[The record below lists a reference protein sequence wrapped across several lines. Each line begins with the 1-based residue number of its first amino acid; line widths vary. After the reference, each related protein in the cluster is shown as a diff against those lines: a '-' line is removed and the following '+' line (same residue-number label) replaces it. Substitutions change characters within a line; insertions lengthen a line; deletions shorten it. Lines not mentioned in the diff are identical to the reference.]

1 MNTSLPQHHPDK
13 NLLIEYAS
21 GSLDHGLSIAVRTH
35 LHYCAKCRA
44 EVMNLERIGG
54 AIMMSGELNSSTEN
68 QSIKQAQPEISTDK
82 HFNSLMQRIHQLEKT
97 SDINKANKADSDVTS
112 DNLPKHYHYLP
123 KVIRKI
129 LPKTV
134 RWKRVTPSLRSTH
147 LVAGQD
153 QYALS
158 LQKIQAGGRVPQHN
172 HRGPELTVV
181 LKGSFSDE
189 YNVYQ
194 QGDFLMKQKGDI
206 HSPIASKNED
216 CLCLSV
222 EQAPVKLTS
231 PLGHLLNPFLR
242 IQAL

>member
-1 MNTSLPQHHPDK
+1 MNNQLPQHHPDK

-44 EVMNLERIGG
+44 EVMNLEQIGG
-54 AIMMSGELNSSTEN
+54 AIMMSMKVDSPETSTNNSF
-68 QSIKQAQPEISTDK
+68 DM
-82 HFNSLMQRIHQLEKT
+82 LMQRITQMEQT
-97 SDINKANKADSDVTS
+97 T
-112 DNLPKHYHYLP
+112 DNTVEDYSEEEQESIPKHYHHLP
-123 KVIRKI
+123 NVIRKI

-134 RWKRVTPSLRSTH
+134 RWKRVTSSLRSTH
-147 LVAGQD
+147 LIAGQN

-158 LQKIQAGGRVPQHN
+158 LQKIQAGGQVPRHN
-172 HRGPELTVV
+172 HRGSELTVV

-189 YNVYQ
+189 DHVYQ
-194 QGDFLMKQKGDI
+194 QGDFLMKQQGDI

-222 EQAPVKLTS
+222 EQAPVKLTN
-231 PLGHLLNPFLR
+231 PLGRLLNPFLR